1 MSKRRINLA
10 RFTFARVSTVDLS
23 SINRAAI
30 SAKEGYGW
38 IHFLALAYCVVVGL
52 FSVIAWLGDGEP
64 FRAAVCAGAQVLS
77 IIMALVARRG
87 FTGQMTISGLACVGI
102 AFGFALWA
110 AEGLAHA
117 WSANGAEIEEWQV
130 WFLTGSEP
138 AIFLLIEHIKEGREA
153 LRKAQA
159 KADQEEADALAT
171 ARAKDEANRQKSP
184 AQPADAR
191 AAGETAR
198 IYQFQPVE
206 TARQPVD
213 QPGEAAEAG
222 DKSATAR
229 ATGDLPA
236 DLPGEPGEVLTAARL
251 AGEAPGHD
259 AKTFANAEA
268 HARHLI
274 SVEGVTK
281 RNELARRVRGL
292 TTYRATQLLDELS
305 PGWRVTK
312 RASAA

>member
-1 MSKRRINLA
+1 MAS
-10 RFTFARVSTVDLS
+10 VDLS
-23 SINRAAI
+23 SINRAAM

-38 IHFLALAYCVVVGL
+38 IHTLALAYCVIVGG
-52 FSVIAWLGDGEP
+52 FSVAAWFNDGEP

-87 FTGQMTISGLACVGI
+87 FTGQMTLSGIACVVI

-153 LRKAQA
+153 IRKAQE
-159 KADQEEADALAT
+159 KAEREEAEALAV
-171 ARAKDEANRQKSP
+171 ARLKDEQAAANRSKPSDQAVDSRP
-184 AQPADAR
+184 VGEGATIHRLRAVENDHQPD
-191 AAGETAR
+191 
-198 IYQFQPVE
+198 
-206 TARQPVD
+206 D
-213 QPGEAAEAG
+213 QPGE
-222 DKSATAR
+222 SSNQ
-229 ATGDLPA
+229 PA
-236 DLPGEPGEVLTAARL
+236 DGRSSADQPVEELPQPVVPDHNQT
-251 AGEAPGHD
+251 
-259 AKTFANAEA
+259 TFADPAA

-274 SVEGVTK
+274 TVENVRH

-292 TTYRATQLLDELS
+292 TPYRATQLLDELA
-305 PGWRVTK
+305 PDWRTK
-312 RASAA
+312 KQASAA

>member
-1 MSKRRINLA
+1 MAS
-10 RFTFARVSTVDLS
+10 VDLS
-23 SINRAAI
+23 SINRAAM

-38 IHFLALAYCVVVGL
+38 IHFLALAYCVVIGL
-52 FSVIAWLGDGEP
+52 FSVVAWIADGEP

-87 FTGQMTISGLACVGI
+87 LTGQMTLSALACVGI
-102 AFGFALWA
+102 AFGFAMWA

-153 LRKAQA
+153 LRKAQE
-159 KADQEEADALAT
+159 KADQEEAEALAA

-184 AQPADAR
+184 DQPGDAR

-198 IYQFQPVE
+198 IYRLKPVE
-206 TARQPVD
+206 AARQPVD
-213 QPGEAAEAG
+213 QPGEAVEAG
-222 DKSATAR
+222 EKSATAR
-229 ATGDLPA
+229 QVVEAPD

-251 AGEAPGHD
+251 AGESPAQQPHD
-259 AKTFANAEA
+259 AHTFANAED

-312 RASAA
+312 RASAASAA

>member
-1 MSKRRINLA
+1 MAS
-10 RFTFARVSTVDLS
+10 VDLS
-23 SINRAAI
+23 GLNRAALA
-30 SAKEGYGW
+30 AKEGYTW
-38 IHFLALAYCVVVGL
+38 IHVLALAYCVVIGL
-52 FSVIAWLGDGEP
+52 FSVVAWLADGEP
-64 FRAAVCAGAQVLS
+64 FRAAVCAGAQILS
-77 IIMALVARRG
+77 VIMALLGRRG
-87 FTGQMTISGLACVGI
+87 FTGQMVASGVVCVAI

-117 WSANGAEIEEWQV
+117 WSANGAEIEDWQV

-153 LRKAQA
+153 LRVAQSA
-159 KADQEEADALAT
+159 ADRETAEALAI
-171 ARAKDEANRQKSP
+171 ARAKDEINRQKSP
-184 AQPADAR
+184 DRPDVAR
-191 AAGETAR
+191 QVGDKSTVAR
-198 IYQFQPVE
+198 LRLVE

-213 QPGEAAEAG
+213 AG
-222 DKSATAR
+222 
-229 ATGDLPA
+229 

-251 AGEAPGHD
+251 AGDTPPQQPHD
-259 AKTFANAEA
+259 AHTFANAED

-274 SVEGVTK
+274 SVEGVRH